1 MSLRH
6 GPVEARLVARRQAHQ
21 QVGEPEQGHRPV
33 PCASPA
39 SPPRPVPGAAGT
51 GDGGARA
58 AAATRARTAW
68 ASGGGRR
75 PAPEALWPTPG
86 KRARADARHSDAC
99 RATVTSPDP
108 TAATRA
114 LTNPTSPRI
123 ALEAAPRG
131 SEELASLAQVA
142 AVASRIGKARWG
154 ARPDAKKGAVG
165 SIKRA
170 PPAEP

>member
-1 MSLRH
+1 MADA
-6 GPVEARLVARRQAHQ
+6 GEAGEGRREAL
-21 QVGEPEQGHRPV
+21 GR
-33 PCASPA
+33 
-39 SPPRPVPGAAGT
+39 VPG
-51 GDGGARA
+51 
-58 AAATRARTAW
+58 
-68 ASGGGRR
+68 
-75 PAPEALWPTPG
+75 
-86 KRARADARHSDAC
+86 H
-99 RATVTSPDP
+99 VTSPDQ

-142 AVASRIGKARWG
+142 AVVSRIGKARWG